1 MWKKWVIIYDS
12 EDIESFA
19 LVRKKPYGW
28 MFWGSFAGGQ
38 KGPCFFWEKE
48 YGGITGEKY
57 Q

>member
-1 MWKKWVIIYDS
+1 MWKKWVIIYDL

-19 LVRKKPYGW
+19 FVWKKPYGW

-57 Q
+57 